1 MMLTILLGLAGALAQ
16 GQAAAPATPVAPV
29 VAPAVRGLKELPDTT
44 VIYYDVTGKTIPEI
58 QASLKA
64 VAANPAT
71 KDKTQLYNWDVSARI
86 TKRTL
91 GTVCTVDSSKSTF
104 TAKVNMPRLAG
115 EESVPKPV
123 LANWRAYVT
132 DLESQA
138 ASDLWFI
145 RDRLPRVEQSMANVG
160 CDDAAAKWNAGLEGV
175 RTELN
180 AKIAART
187 AARAAAAATAAA
199 AAAKP
204 APKKK

>member
-1 MMLTILLGLAGALAQ
+1 
-16 GQAAAPATPVAPV
+16 
-29 VAPAVRGLKELPDTT
+29 
-44 VIYYDVTGKTIPEI
+44 
-58 QASLKA
+58 
-64 VAANPAT
+64 
-71 KDKTQLYNWDVSARI
+71 
-86 TKRTL
+86 
-91 GTVCTVDSSKSTF
+91 
-104 TAKVNMPRLAG
+104 MPRLVG

-175 RTELN
+175 KTELN